1 MTSSPKL
8 LAQSQHY
15 SITSEYE
22 TVFLTG
28 PDGQEIIIGDFY
40 GDPKAAVIDW
50 DEQWCVIV
58 GAGLVVYYVREDFQT
73 YTKSTVTNQWFA
85 LFHHSAASTWWIEAV
100 YQVTDT
106 AIRFVVDPYSA
117 QAGLYELQ
125 LSTLTLQRLIPR
137 EQNE

>member
-1 MTSSPKL
+1 MTSSTKV

-15 SITSEYE
+15 SVTSEYE

-28 PDGQEIIIGDFY
+28 PDEREFIGDLY

-50 DEQWCVIV
+50 EEQWCVTV
-58 GAGLVVYYVREDFQT
+58 GAGLVVYYLREDFHT
-73 YTKSTVTNQWFA
+73 YTNSTATNQRFA
-85 LFHHSAASTWWIEAV
+85 LFQGSAASTWWIEAV

-106 AIRFVVDPYSA
+106 AIRFVVDPYST
-117 QAGLYELQ
+117 QAGVYELQ

-137 EQNE
+137 EENE